1 MDYKYIEQLV
11 ERYFQCET
19 SLQEEQILKTFFAQQ
34 EQDVPQQLRQYI
46 PLFQALD
53 DSHAQLADDFDER
66 ILELTCEPRIVK
78 ARTIG
83 IGERLRPLLRA
94 AAIVGVVFTIGT
106 AVNLPMK
113 SEQAAND
120 EINYSAYKDTYE
132 DPTMAYDKVEDALQ
146 LLSEGF
152 IQARMADS
160 LRIDSLY
167 SEVK

>member
-19 SLQEEQILKTFFAQQ
+19 SLQEEQILKAFFAQQ
-34 EQDVPQQLRQYI
+34 EQEVPSQLRQYI

-53 DSHAQLADDFDER
+53 DSRTQLGDDFDER

-106 AVNLPMK
+106 AVNLSMK
-113 SEQAAND
+113 SEQTATD

-160 LRIDSLY
+160 IRIDSLY